1 MIIST
6 IASHSSLQI
15 LLGAKD
21 EGFKTRLYVKPERR
35 AFYASTRLADELV
48 VTEEMGAILED
59 DGIVIPHGSFVA
71 YLGLEAIENAKA
83 KFFGNRRFLK
93 WETSFELQDRAL
105 KKAGIPMVEVI
116 EPGEAKPDE
125 LYFVRLEG
133 PRGGSGHFLAY
144 GYELEEK
151 TKDLSE
157 PYRIERFTDGVYL
170 YVHFFYSPIL
180 NRLELFGVDERLVI
194 ADANKRR
201 PFRTLPYTIAG
212 NKAVALRE
220 SLIPVLYDYGL
231 AFVDAMEELEPPGII
246 GPFAL
251 HFAYDGEFRCIGFA
265 SRIDGGSN
273 AKHWYSALYW
283 ERPMLMGE
291 RIAREIKL
299 ALEEDRLREV
309 VA

>member
-15 LLGAKD
+15 LLGAKR
-21 EGFKTRLYVKPERR
+21 EGFRTRLYVKPSRK
-35 AFYASTRLADELV
+35 AFYSSIPPVDEII
-48 VTEEMGAILED
+48 VTENMREVLGD
-59 DGIVIPHGSFVA
+59 DGIIVPHGSFVA
-71 YLGLEAIENAKA
+71 YLGIGVIEKAKA
-83 KFFGNRRFLK
+83 KFFGNKRFLK
-93 WETSFELQDRAL
+93 WETSFELQDRVL

-116 EPGEAKPDE
+116 EPEEAKPDE

-151 TKDLSE
+151 IKGPSE

-201 PFRTLPYTIAG
+201 PFRTLPYTIVG

-231 AFVDAMEELEPPGII
+231 AFVKAMEELEPPGII

-291 RIAREIKL
+291 RIAREIKF
-299 ALEEDRLREV
+299 ALEEDRLKEV
-309 VA
+309 VT